1 MSRDID
7 AALVTA
13 STSQYFKFNIFA
25 KLEFDAATIYIHNG
39 IGPLSF
45 GGNEYL
51 GVGDF
56 GGISV
61 IEEGPEIS
69 PYGISLILSALDSTF
84 LNTALTLDYYM
95 RPITIYIGAI
105 NSSGALV
112 ADPDE
117 LWSGKMD
124 TMDIVTG
131 QVNTIQLNCESD
143 LAIFDKINGKRYSD
157 AQQQADYPGDLFFQ
171 FLDQMVDS
179 NVPWRGQGGG
189 VRTGGGGAPRRGE
202 ERRPGG

>member
-39 IGPLSF
+39 IGPLTF

-61 IEEGPEIS
+61 IEEGQEIS

-105 NSSGALV
+105 DSAGALV

-179 NVPWRGQGGG
+179 NVAWRGQGIS
-189 VRTGGGGAPRRGE
+189 VRTGGGRGNT
-202 ERRPGG
+202 GGSDHQK